1 MQLGTDNNTSFRRDN
16 NLKKSQEQPGSKR
29 SNIAPGIKNILK
41 HGRLSEEDL
50 EFLRLD
56 ILATH
61 KKKHYRVLTI
71 AAILLILAG
80 LLFYYLFF

>member
-1 MQLGTDNNTSFRRDN
+1 MQFGNNDNTAFRRDN
-16 NLKKSQEQPGSKR
+16 NPRKDQTRTGSKR
-29 SNIAPGIKNILK
+29 SNITPGIRNILR

-56 ILATH
+56 IIEAH
-61 KKKHYRVLTI
+61 KKKHYRVLAV
-71 AAILLILAG
+71 AAIFFILAG